1 VSAQSNAADALA
13 ADPAAYDFE
22 AIFRL
27 YYARVA
33 RLIARVVRDPGRAEE
48 LTVEVFW
55 KLSRTPN
62 AQGERVGGWLYTCAV
77 RAGLYELRRE
87 ARRARFAHLLR
98 RDHERPPDPEELRAA
113 AEQQRQVRDV
123 LARLDKRQAE
133 LVLLRSSGLSY
144 EELAAAL
151 KLNPASVGTLLS
163 RAQQAFRKEYI
174 QRYGER

>member
-1 VSAQSNAADALA
+1 VSAQSQAADALA
-13 ADPAAYDFE
+13 AAAPRDFE

-33 RLIARVVRDPGRAEE
+33 RLIARLVRDPSRAEE
-48 LTVEVFW
+48 IAVEVFW
-55 KLSRTPN
+55 KLSRTPK
-62 AQGERVGGWLYTCAV
+62 AQTDRVGGWLYICAV

-87 ARRARFAHLLR
+87 ARRERFAHLLR
-98 RDHERPPDPEELRAA
+98 RDHERPPNPEELRAA
-113 AEQQRQVRDV
+113 AEEQRQVRDV

-151 KLNPASVGTLLS
+151 NLNPASVGTLLS

>member
-1 VSAQSNAADALA
+1 VSAQSQAADALA
-13 ADPAAYDFE
+13 AASAPRDFE

-33 RLIARVVRDPGRAEE
+33 RLIARLVRDPSRAEE
-48 LTVEVFW
+48 IAVEVFW
-55 KLSRTPN
+55 KLSRTPK
-62 AQGERVGGWLYTCAV
+62 AQTDRVGGWLYTCAV

-87 ARRARFAHLLR
+87 GRRERFAHLLR

-113 AEQQRQVRDV
+113 AEEQRQVRHV

-151 KLNPASVGTLLS
+151 NLNPASVGTLLS